1 MKKYIIWDFDGTIA
15 NTNDVILASWQATYE
30 HYLGHRLP
38 EREIEATFG
47 ETLRHTI
54 EEKIPDAV
62 YEEVRDYYRA
72 YQDAHCDG
80 MVYVF
85 DGVKELFDEL
95 RARGCMIGVATSR
108 TAHSFNKYVRELGID
123 GYFDELVTMEDVTKH
138 KPHPESVNLVL
149 ERFGASPDEAIMI
162 GDTKYDIGCA
172 NNAGVDSVMVGWSHY
187 VDEES
192 MAADGYVPTF
202 RIKEPADLL
211 DII

>member
-30 HYLGHRLP
+30 HYLGHVLP
-38 EREIEATFG
+38 EREIEATYG

-54 EEKIPDAV
+54 EEKIPDAS

-72 YQDAHCDG
+72 YQDAHCAG

-85 DGVKELFDEL
+85 EGIKELLEEL
-95 RARGCMIGVATSR
+95 RARGCRIGVATSR
-108 TAHSFNKYVRELGID
+108 TSNSFLRYVRELGID
-123 GYFDELVTMEDVTKH
+123 GYFDELVSMEDVKRH
-138 KPHPESVNLVL
+138 KPHPESVELLL
-149 ERFGASPDEAIMI
+149 ERFGASPEEAIMI

-172 NNAGVDSVMVGWSHY
+172 NNAGVDSALVGWSHY

-192 MAADGYVPTF
+192 MAADGFVPTY
-202 RIKEPADLL
+202 RLGTPAELL
-211 DII
+211 EII